1 MHAFCKILIQR
12 MAIRD
17 DIVVFATQQME
28 QLGIRSVSV
37 DDICHQFGMSK
48 KTFYVHFETKDVL
61 LQTIISKHEEKMA
74 EELEYI
80 VKKKTVLQAI
90 TSWHTIAQ
98 HAKKSSDQKPPLL
111 HDLQKYYPELFKEH
125 ERSVRRT
132 MVRFLVRFL
141 QKGIDEQIFRS
152 EIDVEMTAS
161 LFVDMQKALML
172 RAEKQ
177 QLTPAQIRSEG
188 KHNMGILL
196 RGIFTK
202 DGFDLL
208 DKHINKR

>member
-1 MHAFCKILIQR
+1 MHGICKVRIVAL
-12 MAIRD
+12 RD
-17 DIVVFATQQME
+17 EIVSFASEQME

-37 DDICHQFGMSK
+37 DDICHKFGISK
-48 KTFYVHFETKDVL
+48 KTFYVHFATKDEL
-61 LQTIISKHEEKMA
+61 LAAIIGLRESHMA
-74 EELEYI
+74 EQLEYV

-90 TSWHTIAQ
+90 SSWHAIAQ
-98 HAKKSSDQKPPLL
+98 QAKKSSNEKPAML

-141 QKGIDEQIFRS
+141 QKGIDEQIFRA

-161 LFVDMQKALML
+161 LFVDMHKALML

-177 QLTPAQIRSEG
+177 NLSPSRLRDEG
-188 KHNMGILL
+188 KHNMDILL
-196 RGIFTK
+196 RGIFTVEGLEK
-202 DGFDLL
+202 I
-208 DKHINKR
+208 KEYINIK

>member
-1 MHAFCKILIQR
+1 MHVFCKILIQR

-61 LQTIISKHEEKMA
+61 LQTIIGKHEEKMA

-98 HAKKSSDQKPPLL
+98 QAKKSSDQKPPLL

-141 QKGIDEQIFRS
+141 QKGIDEQIFRA

-177 QLTPAQIRSEG
+177 QLTPAQIRAEG

-202 DGFDLL
+202 EGFDLL